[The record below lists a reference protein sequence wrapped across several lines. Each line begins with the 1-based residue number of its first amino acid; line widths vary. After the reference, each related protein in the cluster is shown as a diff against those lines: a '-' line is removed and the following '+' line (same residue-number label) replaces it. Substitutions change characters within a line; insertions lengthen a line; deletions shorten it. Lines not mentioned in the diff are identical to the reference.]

1 MRTDSA
7 YYLAMLDLPSAKD
20 ASPLTMDAL
29 SEVLQDFRLSGV
41 SYGRCELRAPWG
53 LFFAEQKLLRF
64 HFVSEGPCWLHT
76 DADGWQQLGEG
87 DLVLLPQGVA
97 HKLAGCRD
105 TPSDTL
111 TGCQITR
118 FGGNVC
124 SVVQPGDGATTTLF
138 SGSMELGSLALHPLL
153 DAMPAVVRGCD
164 VASRDP
170 VVKPLLESMTVE
182 AAQPRMGSATI
193 LSRMADLVAAR
204 LIRCWADSA
213 PSSTAGWLTAIRDTN
228 IGRALA
234 AIHRDPGGNWTLE
247 RLAGVAGQ
255 SRSVFAE
262 RFSALMGEGPA
273 HYLGR
278 WRMQLAHDW
287 LANEGLPVA
296 DVAFRLGY
304 ESEASFSRAFKRIVG
319 KPPGLVRREGSGRKD
334 ISFGF

>member
-1 MRTDSA
+1 
-7 YYLAMLDLPSAKD
+7 MLDFPSATT
-20 ASPLTMDAL
+20 APPSLTMDAL
-29 SEVLQDFRLSGV
+29 SEVLQDFRLTGV
-41 SYGRCELRAPWG
+41 SYGRCELREPWG

-64 HFVSEGPCWLHT
+64 HFVSEGTCWLHT
-76 DADGWQQLGEG
+76 EANGWQELREG

-97 HKLAGCRD
+97 HKLAANPD
-105 TPSDTL
+105 TECGRTL
-111 TGCQITR
+111 EGCQITA

-124 SVVQPGDGATTTLF
+124 SVVQPGDGVTTTLF

-153 DAMPAVVRGCD
+153 ELMPAVLKGRD
-164 VASRDP
+164 VASKDP

-204 LIRCWADSA
+204 LIRCWADTA
-213 PSSTAGWLTAIRDTN
+213 PDSTTGWLAAIRDTS

-234 AIHRDPGGNWTLE
+234 AIHRDPGSNWTLE
-247 RLAGVAGQ
+247 RLAAVAGQ

-278 WRMQLAHDW
+278 WRMQLAHAW
-287 LANEGLPVA
+287 LAGEGLAVA

>member
-1 MRTDSA
+1 
-7 YYLAMLDLPSAKD
+7 MLDLPSQNLAPTL
-20 ASPLTMDAL
+20 AMDAL
-29 SEVLQDFRLSGV
+29 SEVLQDFRLTGV

-53 LFFAEQKLLRF
+53 LDFAEQKLLRF
-64 HFVSEGPCWLHT
+64 HFVSEGTCWLHT
-76 DADGWQQLGEG
+76 DANGWQQLQEG

-97 HKLAGCRD
+97 HRLAGCRD
-105 TPSDTL
+105 TPSSTL

-153 DAMPAVVRGCD
+153 EAMPEVLQGCD
-164 VASRDP
+164 VVSRDP
-170 VVKPLLESMTVE
+170 LVKPLLDTMTIE

-193 LSRMADLVAAR
+193 LSRMADLVTAR

-213 PSSTAGWLTAIRDTN
+213 PNSTTGWLAAIRDPS

-234 AIHRDPGGNWTLE
+234 AIHRDPGSNWTLE
-247 RLAGVAGQ
+247 RLASIAGQ

-262 RFSALMGEGPA
+262 RFSALMREGPA

-278 WRMQLAHDW
+278 WRMQLAHAW
-287 LANEGLPVA
+287 LAGDGLAVA

-334 ISFGF
+334 ISFGL

>member
-1 MRTDSA
+1 
-7 YYLAMLDLPSAKD
+7 
-20 ASPLTMDAL
+20 MDAL
-29 SEVLQDFRLSGV
+29 SEVLQDFRLTGV

-53 LFFAEQKLLRF
+53 LDFAEQKLLRF
-64 HFVSEGPCWLHT
+64 HFVSEGTCWLHT
-76 DADGWQQLGEG
+76 DANGWQQLQEG

-97 HKLAGCRD
+97 HRLAGCRD
-105 TPSDTL
+105 TPRSTL

-153 DAMPAVVRGCD
+153 EAMPEVLQGCD
-164 VASRDP
+164 VVSRDP
-170 VVKPLLESMTVE
+170 LVKPLLDTMTIE

-193 LSRMADLVAAR
+193 LSRMADLVTAR

-213 PSSTAGWLTAIRDTN
+213 PNSTTGWLAAIRDPS

-234 AIHRDPGGNWTLE
+234 AIHRDPGSNWTLE
-247 RLAGVAGQ
+247 RLASVAGQ

-262 RFSALMGEGPA
+262 RFSALMREGPA

-278 WRMQLAHDW
+278 WRMQLAHAW
-287 LANEGLPVA
+287 LAGDGLAVA